1 MEMKAKRSAKEAG
14 LLQSAD
20 ALKVNK
26 IEESKDE
33 IFIA

>member
-1 MEMKAKRSAKEAG
+1 MKAKRSAEEAG
-14 LLQSAD
+14 LSPSTD